1 MVRMNLAQSHS
12 KRGPAAALTALLVG
26 VASLLAYLPAVR
38 DGFVSWDDPQNFLN
52 NPNFR
57 GLHWA
62 QLRWMWTNHLTQHYN
77 PLAWM
82 TLGLDYHF
90 WRMNSFGYHLT
101 NILLHSVDAVLF
113 FWLSLSLLRLATRAE
128 SKRNQGALIAGAAF
142 AALLFSLHPL
152 RVESVAWV
160 TERRD
165 MLSGIF
171 YLLAIMAYLQRFAEP
186 GNQNRQRK
194 YYWVCLILFV
204 AALLSKEMVVTLPLT
219 LLILDVYPLRRLP
232 DPSGRWL
239 GGSSRWVWL
248 EKLPLLV
255 LSAADGVMTLVI
267 SLHNNVSQG
276 LGAMGWVPR
285 ITVTVYGMAFYLLKT
300 VAPSDLTA
308 FYPMTPHK
316 TDPAGIPFLLSAA
329 VVLAITAFA
338 IALRRRFPAL
348 LAVWAA
354 YTVTLLPVG
363 GIFHNGLQIA
373 ADRYTYLGTV
383 GWALLAGVGVMALW
397 RWTAGAGLRR
407 AAVAACA
414 VGVLA
419 LLAWRTRAQIGFW
432 HDSVAL
438 WGQAVAVE
446 PSALALNTLGAA
458 YGDEGDS
465 IGAVDAYLRAIAM
478 EPKYALAHN
487 NLGFAYLDLHR
498 LNDAMN
504 EFRLARELAPNLG
517 LPDNGIGNVLR
528 MEGKLDEAVQ
538 EYQRALQL
546 YPNDTQARKNL
557 QWALTVKE
565 SLAPHQRD

>member
-1 MVRMNLAQSHS
+1 MNFAQPHN

-26 VASLLAYLPAVR
+26 VASLLAYLPALR

-52 NPNFR
+52 NPNYR
-57 GLHWA
+57 GLRWA
-62 QLRWMWTNHLTQHYN
+62 QLHWMWTNHLTEHYN

-101 NILLHSVDAVLF
+101 NILLHSLAAVLF
-113 FWLSLSLLRLATRAE
+113 YWLSLSLLRLGTGAE
-128 SKRNQGALIAGAAF
+128 SQRNHALIAGAAF
-142 AALLFSLHPL
+142 SALFFSLHPL
-152 RVESVAWV
+152 RVESVAWI

-171 YLLAIMAYLQRFAEP
+171 YLLAIMAYLQRFNED
-186 GNQNRQRK
+186 GSLSRQRR
-194 YYWVCLILFV
+194 YYWLCLILFV
-204 AALLSKEMVVTLPLT
+204 AALLSKEMVVTLPVT

-232 DPSGRWL
+232 GASGQWF
-239 GGSSRWVWL
+239 GGSSSWVWL

-267 SLHNNVSQG
+267 SLHKNVSQG

-285 ITVTVYGMAFYLLKT
+285 LTVTVYGMAFYLLKT

-316 TDPAGIPFLLSAA
+316 TDPAAIPFLLSAVVVIAITVLA
-329 VVLAITAFA
+329 VV
-338 IALRRRFPAL
+338 LRRRFPAL
-348 LAVWAA
+348 LAVWAV

-373 ADRYTYLGTV
+373 ADRYTYLGTI
-383 GWALLAGVGVMALW
+383 GWALLTGVGVMALW
-397 RWTAGAGLRR
+397 RWTDGLGLRR
-407 AAVAACA
+407 AAVTACA
-414 VGVLA
+414 VAVLA

-432 HDSVAL
+432 HDSTAL

-446 PSALALNTLGAA
+446 PSALALNSLGAA
-458 YGDEGDS
+458 YVDEGDS
-465 IGAVDAYLRAIAM
+465 IGAVDAYQRAIALA
-478 EPKYALAHN
+478 PKYALAHN

-498 LNDAMN
+498 LNEAMN
-504 EFRLARELAPNLG
+504 EFRVARELAPNLG
-517 LPDNGIGNVLR
+517 TPDNGLGNVLR

-546 YPNDTQARKNL
+546 DPNDAQARKNL
-557 QWALTVKE
+557 QWALTVRE
-565 SLAPHQRD
+565 SLSPRR